1 LACAEGHTEI
11 GAGGSEGGG
20 EVQFKLIKNDNPNK
34 MTIEEYAAH
43 CGVTKNAI
51 YDRMKKGMREVA
63 CTGRYRTLRIDPV
76 KADLWWEQ
84 YNGRRTVFLNEI
96 FKRLKFRLKKQYLP
110 IILAAILL
118 ILATENIAT
127 RPRQAAELR
136 YTKQELSALSS
147 ENRELRDMLTG
158 YAAMQERYKGLT
170 EIGQALGL
178 DIDTALQELQEKH
191 GAAPPEIVLA
201 TALDGA
207 EQLGAWIAEQA
218 AQDRE
223 TINKYGELLAAMPS
237 LWPVEKDGEPITR
250 ITSGYGWRR
259 RIFRLRNIIERDGV
273 FYEFHY
279 GIDIGADIGT
289 PVVATAP
296 GEVIF
301 AGEMPSYGNLIIVD
315 HGYGYSTYYGHL
327 NAFAVAAGR
336 VEKGQVI
343 GYVGDT
349 GSSTGA
355 HLHYEV
361 RLDNAPV
368 DPVNYLPKG
377 EEEQKDE

>member
-1 LACAEGHTEI
+1 
-11 GAGGSEGGG
+11 
-20 EVQFKLIKNDNPNK
+20 VQFKLIKNDNPNK

-136 YTKQELSALSS
+136 YTKQELSALTM

-178 DIDTALQELQEKH
+178 DIDAALQELQEKH

-207 EQLGAWIAEQA
+207 EQLGVWIAEQA